1 MKDILVVA
9 KLKEGKFDKFM
20 GFMQSEEGMNERRK
34 IADLTKTLGT
44 VSPDKNAVMFKIVV
58 HDENAL
64 ISFLD
69 GSNSVSKPI
78 FDEVMVSY
86 EIFELNRKHDLDA
99 EKFID
104 DFKVNLAM
112 SLSSIINILDP
123 DAFIFGGGVS
133 NEIDF
138 LHEIDSLVRKFVIGR
153 EYEGVFLKPRYG
165 DASGVRGAARLG
177 RSATY

>member
-64 ISFLD
+64 NSFLD
-69 GSNSVSKPI
+69 GSNPVSKEI
-78 FDEVMVSY
+78 FDEVMLSY
-86 EIFELNRKHDLDA
+86 EIFELN
-99 EKFID
+99 
-104 DFKVNLAM
+104 KV
-112 SLSSIINILDP
+112 
-123 DAFIFGGGVS
+123 
-133 NEIDF
+133 
-138 LHEIDSLVRKFVIGR
+138 
-153 EYEGVFLKPRYG
+153 
-165 DASGVRGAARLG
+165 
-177 RSATY
+177 